1 MGRPIKKK
9 FFGNL
14 NNPDHGSVVLGSGVG
29 GEGVGTVIIVGT
41 TGTNYSQ
48 GAVAVFSA
56 PNIVGGTTATGT
68 LTIGTPAAQG
78 RITAVTLTDPGAG
91 YTSTATISI
100 TTASAVTAAST
111 GNGGITATNTFTVA
125 SVTGIYIGMVIAG
138 GATGNNGKVTAIDTD
153 LNRITSTV
161 NNLSTWA
168 DASNLTFNDYGSGF
182 KAITTVTSTVL
193 DAIQIISYLPTAS
206 QSRTGGD
213 IIKQESSRRYLVQNA
228 DGVGICRL
236 ATNVLTAGQMHII
249 ATDWTGASYY
259 VTKLTAHK
267 ATVVNRYNTSTAIY
281 TTGQVAPWTI
291 GDTTG
296 TYVTLSNT
304 I

>member
-14 NNPDHGSVVLGSGVG
+14 NNPNHGSVVLGSGVG
-29 GEGVGTVIIVGT
+29 GEGVGAVITVT
-41 TGTNYSQ
+41 ATGTNYSQ

-56 PNIVGGTTATGT
+56 PNITGGTTATGT
-68 LTIGTPAAQG
+68 LTISTPTAQG
-78 RITAVTLTDPGAG
+78 RITAVTVTDPGAG
-91 YTSTATISI
+91 YTSTATVSI
-100 TTASAVTAAST
+100 TTASAVTVAGTGTSAEST
-111 GNGGITATNTFTVA
+111 IYATT
-125 SVTGIYIGMVIAG
+125 SGIYIGMGV
-138 GATGNNGKVTAIDTD
+138 TGTGVGTAAKVTAIGAGTVTV
-153 LNRITSTV
+153 NVVNASTV
-161 NNLSTWA
+161 SGSLVFS
-168 DASNLTFNDYGSGF
+168 DYGSGF
-182 KAITTVTSTVL
+182 KVITTVTSTIL
-193 DAIQIISYLPTAS
+193 DAIQIVSYLPTAS

-213 IIKQESSRRYLVQNA
+213 IIKQESSRRYLVQNS

-236 ATNVLTAGQMHII
+236 ATGVLTAGQMHII

-296 TYVTLSNT
+296 TYITLSNT

>member
-100 TTASAVTAAST
+100 TKPDTKSITADATNNQFTLTNVSSVDGIYVGMRIDGSPGVQATNYVTAVGT
-111 GNGGITATNTFTVA
+111 NTITLLKTMTAT
-125 SVTGIYIGMVIAG
+125 
-138 GATGNNGKVTAIDTD
+138 
-153 LNRITSTV
+153 TST
-161 NNLSTWA
+161 NGFDFS
-168 DASNLTFNDYGSGF
+168 DQGSGF
-182 KAITTVTSTVL
+182 KAITTITSTVL

-236 ATNVLTAGQMHII
+236 ASGVLTAGQMHII

-267 ATVVNRYNTSTAIY
+267 ATVVNRYSTSTAIY

-291 GDTTG
+291 GTTTG
-296 TYVTLSNT
+296 TYITLSHT
-304 I
+304 V

>member
-29 GEGVGTVIIVGT
+29 GESVATINVSNSGTL
-41 TGTNYSQ
+41 YSQ
-48 GAVAVFSA
+48 GTTLSISA
-56 PNIVGGTTATGT
+56 PNITGGTQATISYSINSAGN
-68 LTIGTPAAQG
+68 
-78 RITAVTLTDPGAG
+78 ITVDVVNPGAG
-91 YTSTATISI
+91 YTSAPTLTV
-100 TTASAVTAAST
+100 TTASLVTQYVTNS
-111 GNGGITATNTFTVA
+111 GITATNTLSVA
-125 SVTGIYIGMVIAG
+125 SVVGIQVGMRIYGAANGGRVVSVDPVTNYVTSSDPNAG
-138 GATGNNGKVTAIDTD
+138 SWTNA
-153 LNRITSTV
+153 
-161 NNLSTWA
+161 NNLA
-168 DASNLTFNDYGSGF
+168 FYDQGSGF
-182 KAITTVTSTVL
+182 AKTVTLTSTTQ
-193 DAIQIISYLPTAS
+193 DAIQIVSYLPTAS

-213 IIKQESSRRYLVQNA
+213 IIKQESSRRYLVQNS

-236 ATNVLTAGQMHII
+236 ATGVLTAGQMHII

-296 TYVTLSNT
+296 TYITLSNT

>member
-29 GEGVGTVIIVGT
+29 GEGVGAVITVT
-41 TGTNYSQ
+41 ATGTNYSQ

-56 PNIVGGTTATGT
+56 PNITGGTTATGT
-68 LTIGTPAAQG
+68 LTISTPTAQG
-78 RITAVTLTDPGAG
+78 RITAVTVTDPGAG
-91 YTSTATISI
+91 YTSTATVSI
-100 TTASAVTAAST
+100 TTASAVTVAGTGTSAEST
-111 GNGGITATNTFTVA
+111 IYATT
-125 SVTGIYIGMVIAG
+125 SGIYIGMGV
-138 GATGNNGKVTAIDTD
+138 TGTGVGTAAKVTAIGAGTVTV
-153 LNRITSTV
+153 NVVNASTV
-161 NNLSTWA
+161 SGSLVFS
-168 DASNLTFNDYGSGF
+168 DYGSGF
-182 KAITTVTSTVL
+182 KVITTVTSTIL
-193 DAIQIISYLPTAS
+193 DAIQIVSYLPTAS

-213 IIKQESSRRYLVQNA
+213 IIKQESSRRYLVQNS

-236 ATNVLTAGQMHII
+236 ATGVLTAGQMHII

-296 TYVTLSNT
+296 TYITLSNT

>member
-29 GEGVGTVIIVGT
+29 GEGVGAVITVT
-41 TGTNYSQ
+41 ATGTNYSQ

-56 PNIVGGTTATGT
+56 PNITGGTTATGT
-68 LTIGTPAAQG
+68 LTIGTPTAQG
-78 RITAVTLTDPGAG
+78 RITAVTVTDPGAG
-91 YTSTATISI
+91 YTSTATVSI
-100 TTASAVTAAST
+100 TTASAVTVAGTGTSAEST
-111 GNGGITATNTFTVA
+111 IYATT
-125 SVTGIYIGMVIAG
+125 SGIYIGMGV
-138 GATGNNGKVTAIDTD
+138 TGTGVGTAAKVTAIGAGTVTV
-153 LNRITSTV
+153 NVVNASTV
-161 NNLSTWA
+161 SGSLVFS
-168 DASNLTFNDYGSGF
+168 DYGSGF
-182 KAITTVTSTVL
+182 KVITTVTSTIL
-193 DAIQIISYLPTAS
+193 DAIQIVSYLPTAS

-213 IIKQESSRRYLVQNA
+213 IIKQESSRRYLVQNS

-236 ATNVLTAGQMHII
+236 ATGVLTAGQMHII

-296 TYVTLSNT
+296 TYITLSNT

>member
-100 TTASAVTAAST
+100 TKPDTKSITADATNNQFTLTNVSSVDGIYVGMRIDGSPGVQATNYVTAVGT
-111 GNGGITATNTFTVA
+111 NTITLLKTMTAT
-125 SVTGIYIGMVIAG
+125 
-138 GATGNNGKVTAIDTD
+138 
-153 LNRITSTV
+153 TST
-161 NNLSTWA
+161 NGFDFS
-168 DASNLTFNDYGSGF
+168 DQGSGF
-182 KAITTVTSTVL
+182 KAITTITSTVL

-236 ATNVLTAGQMHII
+236 ASGVLTAGQMHII

-267 ATVVNRYNTSTAIY
+267 ATVVNRYSTSTAIY

-296 TYVTLSNT
+296 TYITLSNT

>member
-29 GEGVGTVIIVGT
+29 GEGVGAVITVT
-41 TGTNYSQ
+41 ATGTNYSQ
-48 GAVAVFSA
+48 GAIAVFSA
-56 PNIVGGTTATGT
+56 PNITGGTTAIGT

-78 RITAVTLTDPGAG
+78 RITAVTVTNPGAG
-91 YTSTATISI
+91 YTSTATVSI
-100 TTASAVTAAST
+100 TTASA
-111 GNGGITATNTFTVA
+111 ITVA
-125 SVTGIYIGMVIAG
+125 GTGTSAESTIYATTSGIYIGMGV
-138 GATGNNGKVTAIDTD
+138 TGTGVGTAAKVTAIGAGTVTV
-153 LNRITSTV
+153 NVVNASTV
-161 NNLSTWA
+161 SGSLVFS
-168 DASNLTFNDYGSGF
+168 DYGSGF
-182 KAITTVTSTVL
+182 KVITTVTSTVL
-193 DAIQIISYLPTAS
+193 DAIQIVSYLPTAS

-213 IIKQESSRRYLVQNA
+213 IIKQESSRRYLVQNS

-236 ATNVLTAGQMHII
+236 ATGVLTAGQMHII

-291 GDTTG
+291 GTTTG
-296 TYVTLSNT
+296 TYITLSHT

>member
-1 MGRPIKKK
+1 MGRPINKK

-14 NNPDHGSVVLGSGVG
+14 NNPDHNSVVLGSGVG
-29 GEGVGTVIIVGT
+29 GEGVGAVITVT
-41 TGTNYSQ
+41 ATGTNYSQ

-56 PNIVGGTTATGT
+56 PNITGGTTATGT
-68 LTIGTPAAQG
+68 LTIGTPTAQG
-78 RITAVTLTDPGAG
+78 RITAVTVTDPGAG
-91 YTSTATISI
+91 YTSTATVSI
-100 TTASAVTAAST
+100 TTASAVTVAGTGTSAEST
-111 GNGGITATNTFTVA
+111 IYATT
-125 SVTGIYIGMVIAG
+125 SGIYIGMGV
-138 GATGNNGKVTAIDTD
+138 TGTGVGTAAKVTAIGAGT
-153 LNRITSTV
+153 ITVNVVNASTV
-161 NNLSTWA
+161 SGSLVFS
-168 DASNLTFNDYGSGF
+168 DYGSGF
-182 KAITTVTSTVL
+182 KVITTVTSTIL
-193 DAIQIISYLPTAS
+193 DAIQIVSYLPTAS

-213 IIKQESSRRYLVQNA
+213 IIKQESSRRYLVQNS

-236 ATNVLTAGQMHII
+236 ATGVLTAGQMHII

-296 TYVTLSNT
+296 TYITLSNT